1 MAALDIDTVACSQ
14 MRETLRAMGYATVVL
29 LAFGVAI
36 AHGQTPLDTRHN
48 RESVTLDF
56 FLEACSVVG
65 KTAYG
70 KIPHFDC
77 ESYIYGVLDAQ
88 LAVRASPDGA
98 ARACFPGRI
107 APWEVY
113 RELDT
118 SITSGQRQQPAADF
132 IISLLR
138 KKYPC
143 K

>member
-1 MAALDIDTVACSQ
+1 M
-14 MRETLRAMGYATVVL
+14 
-29 LAFGVAI
+29 
-36 AHGQTPLDTRHN
+36 DTRYK

-56 FLEACSVVG
+56 FLEACAVVG

-88 LAVRASPDGA
+88 LASRGSSTGT
-98 ARACFPGRI
+98 ARTCFPERI

-113 RELDT
+113 KELDAP
-118 SITSGQRQQPAADF
+118 ITASERKQPAADF
-132 IISLLR
+132 IISVLR
-138 KKYPC
+138 KKHPC

>member
-1 MAALDIDTVACSQ
+1 MRHAVVA
-14 MRETLRAMGYATVVL
+14 L
-29 LAFGVAI
+29 LALGVAI
-36 AHGQTPLDTRHN
+36 AHAQTPLDTRHK

-56 FLEACSVVG
+56 FLEACTVVG
-65 KTAYG
+65 KTAHG

-77 ESYIYGVLDAQ
+77 ESYLYGVLDAQ
-88 LAVRASPDGA
+88 LAARVA
-98 ARACFPGRI
+98 ARTCFPERI

-118 SITSGQRQQPAADF
+118 PITASQRKQPAADF
-132 IISLLR
+132 IVSVLR

>member
-1 MAALDIDTVACSQ
+1 MARSFTALRFKAMRYAIVA
-14 MRETLRAMGYATVVL
+14 L
-29 LAFGVAI
+29 LAFGVVM
-36 AHGQTPLDTRHN
+36 AHAQTPLDTRHK

-56 FLEACSVVG
+56 LLEACSVVG
-65 KTAYG
+65 KTAHG

-88 LAVRASPDGA
+88 LAARGSLQGA
-98 ARACFPGRI
+98 ARTCFPERI

-118 SITSGQRQQPAADF
+118 TITSAQRQQPAADF
-132 IISLLR
+132 IISVLR